1 MEGAG
6 PGTGRRR
13 GRTITLLAAAA
24 VAVLAVAG
32 AAVLVLPTRP
42 GRIPVHVLP
51 VGQNINSA
59 TAIAVDGPHVWVANE
74 GDGDGRGGSVTELDA
89 GDGGWVRTLSG
100 ARYGFNAPYSI
111 ASAHGRIWVT
121 NLYPGVDGGSVTEL
135 NAGDGSWVATLTGGC
150 YSFDSPHGIAVDGS
164 HIWVANS
171 GASQAGGSV
180 TELNASNGRWIQ
192 TLSDGTWIQSL
203 LRGCIPGVLASGG
216 YHFSDPGLVAA
227 VGPRIWV
234 FGRDGVRVLT
244 DPAARPGR
252 GERP

>member
-1 MEGAG
+1 V
-6 PGTGRRR
+6 
-13 GRTITLLAAAA
+13 RTLSAARYGFSAPNAIT
-24 VAVLAVAG
+24 VAG
-32 AAVLVLPTRP
+32 GL
-42 GRIPVHVLP
+42 
-51 VGQNINSA
+51 
-59 TAIAVDGPHVWVANE
+59 VWVANE

-121 NLYPGVDGGSVTEL
+121 NLYPGIAGGSVTEL
-135 NAGDGSWVATLTGGC
+135 NVGDGSWVATLTGGC
-150 YSFDSPHGIAVDGS
+150 YSFDRPHGIAVDGS

-180 TELNASNGRWIQ
+180 TELNASNGGWIQ

-234 FGRDGVRVLT
+234 FGRDGVRVLA

-252 GERP
+252 GGRP